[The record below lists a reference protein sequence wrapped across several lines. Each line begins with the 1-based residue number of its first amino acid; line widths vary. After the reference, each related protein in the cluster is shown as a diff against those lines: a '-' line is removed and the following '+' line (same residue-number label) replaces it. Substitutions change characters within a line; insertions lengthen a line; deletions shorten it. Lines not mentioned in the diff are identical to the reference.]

1 MHTSHNVCTTG
12 QLTATHALR
21 KQIHI
26 VISDNTIYKAHSH
39 QKSFGQSFEA
49 MVSCHSFTDSLDSVG
64 TLRNNGREVTSE
76 PFLLPLYI
84 DNTVENPGSK
94 LAIKSQK
101 QKLSRV

>member
-49 MVSCHSFTDSLDSVG
+49 MVSCHSFTDSLDLVA

-76 PFLLPLYI
+76 LLLY
-84 DNTVENPGSK
+84 SY
-94 LAIKSQK
+94 A
-101 QKLSRV
+101 